1 MAHGLFHIETPKRIS
16 AAEVV
21 MYHVRDLLL
30 QKKLRPGDKLPSE
43 AEIAQGLGVS
53 RGSVREAMK
62 ILSAFGILEI
72 KVGNGTYISEE
83 EKPIAM
89 DPLLFSLILF
99 SPAVKEI
106 SEFRLFLEL
115 DIIELIIL
123 HKDKNKAQ
131 REALE
136 ENVRELERLRAQKAD
151 SITLAQNDL
160 AFHRLLGEACS
171 NRLTKRVYDFC
182 LDYLSHSVE
191 ESHRKQENAALAYD
205 VHKRILEAIRSND
218 LTLAKLAVDDSIDI
232 WAKLVDQTV
241 ET

>member
-1 MAHGLFHIETPKRIS
+1 MAHGLFHIEAPKRIS
-16 AAEVV
+16 AADMVI
-21 MYHVRDLLL
+21 YHIRDLLL

-72 KVGNGTYISEE
+72 KVGNGTYICQE
-83 EKPIAM
+83 EKPVAI

-115 DIIELIIL
+115 DIIELIII

-136 ENVRELERLRAQKAD
+136 KNVRELEVLRTKKAD
-151 SITLAQNDL
+151 SFTLAQNDL
-160 AFHRLLGEACS
+160 EFHRLLGDACC
-171 NRLTKRVYDFC
+171 NRLSKRVYDFC
-182 LDYLSHSVE
+182 LDYLSHSVH
-191 ESHRKQENAALAYD
+191 ESHRKQDNATLAYD

-218 LTLAKLAVDDSIDI
+218 LALAKLAVDDSIDV
-232 WAKLVDQTV
+232 WAKLADQPV
-241 ET
+241 E